1 MKEEKKRG
9 GWRGSGFGRLTVQ
22 GVLYINNIIRALPL
36 SLSLVWMCVYIYVYT
51 QVVSQVTHT
60 TWEDIHKTGSWFRKK
75 KKIPNGE
82 RRIPMCGGRGEREI
96 RFVSL
101 ELELN

>member
-1 MKEEKKRG
+1 MKEEQKKREEAN
-9 GWRGSGFGRLTVQ
+9 GSGFGQLTVQ
-22 GVLYINNIIRALPL
+22 GVLYINNITRGF
-36 SLSLVWMCVYIYVYT
+36 LSLVWMCVYLCVYT
-51 QVVSQVTHT
+51 SSQSSHSHNL
-60 TWEDIHKTGSWFRKK
+60 EDIHKTGSWLR

>member
-1 MKEEKKRG
+1 MTGGKKKEEA
-9 GWRGSGFGRLTVQ
+9 GFGRLTVQ

-36 SLSLVWMCVYIYVYT
+36 WFGCVCVYLCVYT
-51 QVVSQVTHT
+51 SSQSSHSHNLGGYTQNRILVPQ
-60 TWEDIHKTGSWFRKK
+60 EDS
-75 KKIPNGE
+75 PNGE
-82 RRIPMCGGRGEREI
+82 RRIPMCGGSGEREI

>member
-1 MKEEKKRG
+1 MKEEQKKREEAD
-9 GWRGSGFGRLTVQ
+9 GSGFGRLTVQ

-60 TWEDIHKTGSWFRKK
+60 TWRIYTKQDLGSARRF
-75 KKIPNGE
+75 PTVNGAFQCVGVVARE
-82 RRIPMCGGRGEREI
+82 RS
-96 RFVSL
+96 VSSA
-101 ELELN
+101 